1 MDFVLVRTWPAGQA
15 TKMDS
20 RTSPTPYP
28 LADSSQHASED
39 KPVDAVGEVPE
50 PYRIELGRSAG

>member
-28 LADSSQHASED
+28 LADSSQHAAD
-39 KPVDAVGEVPE
+39 YKLVDEAPE
-50 PYRIELGRSAG
+50 PYRIELSGLPDD